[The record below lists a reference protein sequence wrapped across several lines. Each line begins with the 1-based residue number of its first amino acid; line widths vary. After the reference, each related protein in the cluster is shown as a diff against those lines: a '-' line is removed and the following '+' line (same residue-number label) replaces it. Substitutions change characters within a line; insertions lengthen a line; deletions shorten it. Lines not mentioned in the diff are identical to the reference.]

1 MCVLSDHQP
10 ANHQELEL
18 SVTKEETVNTR
29 KSEEHSAQ
37 PITTEFVGARRQRI
51 SQHSNKVMFVGQ
63 NEDCAQP
70 ITTEFD
76 GARTQRSSPDSNTV
90 MFDKENERCAQP
102 TSSEFD
108 DARTQKASSEL
119 NTVVIRAEIHA
130 EDTDAEHICAF

>member
-29 KSEEHSAQ
+29 KSEEHSGCSPLAQ
-37 PITTEFVGARRQRI
+37 NLWVRAD

-63 NEDCAQP
+63 HEHCAQP

-108 DARTQKASSEL
+108 DARTHRRPAQ
-119 NTVVIRAEIHA
+119 N
-130 EDTDAEHICAF
+130 